1 MATKATADTLISLM
15 TARRTYYALNKT
27 LPISNDRVTEIVKE
41 IIKQTPSSFN
51 SQSTRAVVLF
61 GAEHEKLWD
70 FAIAE
75 LKKIVPAENW
85 KTTGD
90 KLSGFRAAAGSVL
103 FFTDNVPVKALQD
116 KFATY
121 APKFPGWATQTNAMS
136 QFAIWTALEAEGL
149 GANLQHYNPVIDAQ
163 VASEWKIPENWTLD
177 AQLVFG
183 GIAAETYPK
192 DFAPIDERVKSY
204 GA

>member
-51 SQSTRAVVLF
+51 SQSTRAVILF

-70 FAIAE
+70 FATAE
-75 LKKIVPAENW
+75 LKKIVPSENW

-103 FFTDNVPVKALQD
+103 FFTDNVPVKALQE

-121 APKFPGWATQTNAMS
+121 APKFPGWAIQTNAMS
-136 QFAIWTALEAEGL
+136 QFATWTALEAEGL
-149 GANLQHYNPVIDAQ
+149 GANLQHYNPIIDAQ

>member
-1 MATKATADTLISLM
+1 MATKATADSLISLL

-27 LPISNDRVTEIVKE
+27 LPVSTDRVTDIVKE

-51 SQSTRAVVLF
+51 SQSTRAVVLY

-70 FAIAE
+70 FATEE

-90 KLSGFRAAAGSVL
+90 KIAGFRAAAGSVL
-103 FFTDNVPVKALQD
+103 FFVDNTPIKALQE

-121 APKFPGWATQTNAMS
+121 ADKFPGWGTQTSAMS
-136 QFAIWTALEAEGL
+136 QLAIWTALEAEGL
-149 GANLQHYNPVIDAQ
+149 GANLQHYNPLIDAK
-163 VASEWKIPENWTLD
+163 VAAEWKIPESWSLD

-192 DFAPIDERVKSY
+192 EFAPIDERVKSY